1 MKYGPGVF
9 SRGTFLVA
17 AMLRGRCY
25 KIKPSLKLSS
35 VSYLAAGPRC
45 GYSRL
50 RIGDNL
56 MKFVKAKLVVRS
68 STTLIFALILSLPL
82 LAQAP
87 PQPSQNQPALT
98 QASSSAVAEQGKFIL
113 HKFENPIGEETFQIV
128 RDGNSLNVKME
139 FKFTDRGTPV
149 PLSATFRGLEDL
161 TPEAFEIKGKNSR
174 STDIDEQVEV
184 QSDQIRV
191 RDRDKWTE
199 AARPKQFV
207 TIAGYAPAT
216 MQMLMVR
223 YWATHGSPAEL
234 DTLPSGRVK
243 IEPRG
248 QDAISVNGKNE
259 TLDRFTVEGLIWGRE
274 TLWFDSK
281 KNLVA
286 AVTTDAEFDHFE
298 AIRDGYE
305 SALGTFVGKAG
316 SDGMAALADL
326 SKGISGSHAETLVLV
341 GGTLIDGTGK
351 SPLPDSIVVIEKG
364 QIVAAGPRK
373 EIEIPKGAT
382 KIDARGKTILPGL
395 WDMHSHFEQVEW
407 GPIYLAAG
415 ATTVRDCGNEFEF
428 ITAVRD
434 AIAQGRG
441 LGPRLLLAGIVD
453 GTGPL
458 ALGVERV
465 DTPEQAK
472 MWTDKYHDANFQ
484 QMKIYSSVKLGELKV
499 VTEEAHRLGM
509 TVTGHVPEGLT
520 AYQAIDAG
528 QDQINHIE
536 YIADI
541 MLPPLP
547 ANATRLGRLKANGD
561 IDLNSPEAQ
570 KAISFLVQHGTVV
583 DPTLA
588 LFEFFT
594 ANTSKPPVSIE
605 PGVAKVAP
613 ELASILAET
622 GPPSPAAPLL
632 EKAVQ
637 KDIAIVGALHH
648 AGIRIV
654 AGTDQTVPGHSLYR
668 EIELYV
674 QAGFTPM
681 EAIQAATIVPA
692 RVMGLDKEL
701 GTVETGK
708 RADLIIVDADPL
720 ESIDNIRKVEF
731 VITNGVMY
739 NCAELWRS
747 VGFKP

>member
-1 MKYGPGVF
+1 
-9 SRGTFLVA
+9 
-17 AMLRGRCY
+17 
-25 KIKPSLKLSS
+25 
-35 VSYLAAGPRC
+35 
-45 GYSRL
+45 
-50 RIGDNL
+50 
-56 MKFVKAKLVVRS
+56 MKFVKAKLVIRS
-68 STTLIFALILSLPL
+68 FTALLFALILALPL

-87 PQPSQNQPALT
+87 PQPAQNQPAQT
-98 QASSSAVAEQGKFIL
+98 QASPSAAVVAEQGKFIL

-128 RDGNSLNVKME
+128 RDGDLLNVKMD

-149 PLSATFRGLEDL
+149 PLSASFRGSQDL

-184 QSDQIRV
+184 QSTQIRV
-191 RDRDKWTE
+191 RDRDKWT
-199 AARPKQFV
+199 ASARPAQFF

-223 YWATHGSPAEL
+223 FWASHRSPTEL
-234 DTLPSGRVK
+234 ATFPSGRVK

-248 QDAISVNGKNE
+248 QDQISRDGKNE

-274 TLWFDSK
+274 TLWFDSE

-326 SKGISGSHAETLVLV
+326 SKGISGSRAETLALV
-341 GGTLIDGTGK
+341 GGILIDGTGK
-351 SPLPDSIVVIEKG
+351 DPLPDSIVLIEKG

-373 EIEIPKGAT
+373 QVKIPRGAT

-472 MWTDKYHDANFQ
+472 MWTDKYHEANFQ
-484 QMKIYSSVKLGELKV
+484 QMKIYSSVKLEELKV

-536 YIADI
+536 YIAD
-541 MLPPLP
+541 MMAPPLP
-547 ANATRLGRLKANGD
+547 ANASRLARLKASSD
-561 IDLNSPEAQ
+561 IDLKSPEAQ

-594 ANTSKPPVSIE
+594 ANTTRPPVTIE

-622 GPPSPAAPLL
+622 GPPSPAAPVF
-632 EKAVQ
+632 EKLVQ
-637 KDIAIVGALHH
+637 KYIAIVGALHH
-648 AGIRIV
+648 AGIPIV
-654 AGTDQTVPGHSLYR
+654 AGTDQTVPGYSLYR

-674 QAGFTPM
+674 EAGFTPM
-681 EAIQAATIVPA
+681 EAIQSATVVPA

-701 GTVETGK
+701 GTVENGK
-708 RADLIIVDADPL
+708 RADLIIVDANPL
-720 ESIDNIRKVEF
+720 ESIHNIRKVEF
-731 VITNGVMY
+731 VITNGVLY

>member
-1 MKYGPGVF
+1 
-9 SRGTFLVA
+9 
-17 AMLRGRCY
+17 
-25 KIKPSLKLSS
+25 
-35 VSYLAAGPRC
+35 
-45 GYSRL
+45 
-50 RIGDNL
+50 
-56 MKFVKAKLVVRS
+56 MKFWKSKTITRSFSALVFVS
-68 STTLIFALILSLPL
+68 IL
-82 LAQAP
+82 AP
-87 PQPSQNQPALT
+87 PSPAQTQTSPSA
-98 QASSSAVAEQGKFIL
+98 AVVTEQGKFIL

-128 RDGNSLNVKME
+128 RDGSSLAVKMD

-149 PLSATFRGLEDL
+149 PLSATFRGSEDL

-174 STDIDEQVEV
+174 STDIDEAVEV
-184 QSDQIRV
+184 QSTQIRV

-199 AARPKQFV
+199 ASRPAQFF

-223 YWATHGSPAEL
+223 FWASHSSPTEL
-234 DTLPSGRVK
+234 ATFPTGRVK

-248 QDAISVNGKNE
+248 QDQISIDGKSE

-274 TLWFDSK
+274 TLWFDSE
-281 KNLVA
+281 KNLLA

-305 SALGTFVGKAG
+305 SALGIFVGKAG

-326 SKGISGSHAETLVLV
+326 STGISGSRAETLALV
-341 GGTLIDGTGK
+341 GGTLIDGTGHGA
-351 SPLPDSIVVIEKG
+351 LLDSIVVIEKG
-364 QIVAAGPRK
+364 QIVAVGSRKQVKIPR
-373 EIEIPKGAT
+373 GAT

-395 WDMHSHFEQVEW
+395 WDMHAHFEQVEW

-434 AIAQGRG
+434 ALAQARG

-472 MWTDKYHDANFQ
+472 MWTDKYHEANFQ
-484 QMKIYSSVKLGELKV
+484 QMKIYSSVKLEELKAV
-499 VTEEAHRLGM
+499 AEEAHSLGM
-509 TVTGHVPEGLT
+509 TVTGHVPEGIT

-541 MLPPLP
+541 MFPPLP
-547 ANATRLGRLKANGD
+547 ANASRLDRLKASGD
-561 IDLNSPEAQ
+561 IDLNSPQAQ

-632 EKAVQ
+632 EKLVQ
-637 KDIAIVGALHH
+637 KYIAIVGALHH
-648 AGIRIV
+648 AGIPIV
-654 AGTDQTVPGHSLYR
+654 AGTDQTVPGYSLYR

-681 EAIQAATIVPA
+681 EAIQSATIVPA
-692 RVMGLDKEL
+692 RVMGLDKLL
-701 GTVETGK
+701 GTVEVGK
-708 RADLIIVDADPL
+708 RADLIIVDANPL
-720 ESIDNIRKVEF
+720 ESIHNIRKVEF